1 MDPLTLGMLAI
12 LAVLIFFMFRNGQK
26 RKRDQ
31 ESLQSKVVPGAEV
44 MTNFGLFG
52 TIVSI
57 NEDDNKVELDIAA
70 GTVVTV
76 HRQTIARVVDDAD
89 VAPVVSEPLA
99 EGSTSASGPLVSDP
113 LVSDPLVSGEPV
125 VDLRT
130 DAEIAEA
137 EKTSDPDKKSND

>member
-26 RKRDQ
+26 RKRDL
-31 ESLQSKVVPGAEV
+31 EDLQSKVVPGAEV

-76 HRQTIARVVDDAD
+76 HRQTIARVVDDAEAAAVD
-89 VAPVVSEPLA
+89 SEPLS
-99 EGSTSASGPLVSDP
+99 EDSAVAADP
-113 LVSDPLVSGEPV
+113 LVGGDPLVASEPV
-125 VDLRT
+125 IDVRT
-130 DAEIAEA
+130 EA
-137 EKTSDPDKKSND
+137 EKKADSDKKSDD

>member
-26 RKRDQ
+26 RKRDL
-31 ESLQSKVVPGAEV
+31 EDLQSKVVPGAEV

-57 NEDDNKVELDIAA
+57 DEEDNKVELDIAR

-76 HRQTIARVVDDAD
+76 HRQTIARVVDDAEAAL
-89 VAPVVSEPLA
+89 VASETVS
-99 EGSTSASGPLVSDP
+99 EGSTVAADPIVAS
-113 LVSDPLVSGEPV
+113 EPV
-125 VDLRT
+125 IDVRT
-130 DAEIAEA
+130 ESEKQADA
-137 EKTSDPDKKSND
+137 DKKSDD

>member
-26 RKRDQ
+26 RKRDL
-31 ESLQSKVVPGAEV
+31 EDLQSKVVPGAEV

-76 HRQTIARVVDDAD
+76 HRQTIARVVDDAE
-89 VAPVVSEPLA
+89 PVVAESEPLS
-99 EGSTSASGPLVSDP
+99 EDSAVAADPVVASDP
-113 LVSDPLVSGEPV
+113 VI
-125 VDLRT
+125 DLRT
-130 DAEIAEA
+130 ES
-137 EKTSDPDKKSND
+137 EKNADSDKKSDD

>member
-52 TIVSI
+52 TIVSM
-57 NEDDNKVELDIAA
+57 NEEDNKVELDIAP

-76 HRQTIARVVDDAD
+76 HRQTIARVVDD
-89 VAPVVSEPLA
+89 VEPVIASTEPVSED
-99 EGSTSASGPLVSDP
+99 SAVAADP
-113 LVSDPLVSGEPV
+113 IIASEPV
-125 VDLRT
+125 IDVRT
-130 DAEIAEA
+130 ES
-137 EKTSDPDKKSND
+137 EKKADSDKKSDD

>member
-26 RKRDQ
+26 RKRDL

-57 NEDDNKVELDIAA
+57 DEDDNKVELDIAN

-76 HRQTIARVVDDAD
+76 HRQTIARVVDDVEPAL
-89 VAPVVSEPLA
+89 VESEPLS
-99 EGSTSASGPLVSDP
+99 EDSAVAADP
-113 LVSDPLVSGEPV
+113 IVASEPV
-125 VDLRT
+125 IDVRT
-130 DAEIAEA
+130 ES
-137 EKTSDPDKKSND
+137 EKKTDSDKKSDD

>member
-1 MDPLTLGMLAI
+1 MLAI

-31 ESLQSKVVPGAEV
+31 EDLQSKVVPGAEV

-57 NEDDNKVELDIAA
+57 NEDDNKVELDIAR

-76 HRQTIARVVDDAD
+76 HRQTIARVVDD
-89 VAPVVSEPLA
+89 VEPVMAATESVSED
-99 EGSTSASGPLVSDP
+99 SAVAADP
-113 LVSDPLVSGEPV
+113 IIASEPV
-125 VDLRT
+125 IDVRT
-130 DAEIAEA
+130 ES
-137 EKTSDPDKKSND
+137 EKTADSDKKSDD

>member
-31 ESLQSKVVPGAEV
+31 EELQSKVAPGAEV

-57 NEDDNKVELDIAA
+57 DEDDNKVELDIAP

-76 HRQTIARVVDDAD
+76 HRQTIARVV
-89 VAPVVSEPLA
+89 
-99 EGSTSASGPLVSDP
+99 
-113 LVSDPLVSGEPV
+113 EPV
-125 VDLRT
+125 VASTEPISEDSAVAADPIIASEPVIDVRT
-130 DAEIAEA
+130 ES
-137 EKTSDPDKKSND
+137 EKKADSDKKSDD

>member
-1 MDPLTLGMLAI
+1 MLAI

-26 RKRDQ
+26 RKRDL

-57 NEDDNKVELDIAA
+57 DEDDNKVELDISN

-76 HRQTIARVVDDAD
+76 HRQTIARVVDDAEPALVENEPLSED
-89 VAPVVSEPLA
+89 SAVAADPLIASEP
-99 EGSTSASGPLVSDP
+99 VID
-113 LVSDPLVSGEPV
+113 V
-125 VDLRT
+125 RT
-130 DAEIAEA
+130 ES
-137 EKTSDPDKKSND
+137 EKKTDSDKKSDD

>member
-31 ESLQSKVVPGAEV
+31 EDLQSKVVPGAEV

-57 NEDDNKVELDIAA
+57 NEDDNKVELDIAR

-76 HRQTIARVVDDAD
+76 HRQTIARVVDD
-89 VAPVVSEPLA
+89 VEPVMAATESVSED
-99 EGSTSASGPLVSDP
+99 SAVAADP
-113 LVSDPLVSGEPV
+113 IIASEPV
-125 VDLRT
+125 IDVRT
-130 DAEIAEA
+130 ES
-137 EKTSDPDKKSND
+137 EKTADSDKKSDD